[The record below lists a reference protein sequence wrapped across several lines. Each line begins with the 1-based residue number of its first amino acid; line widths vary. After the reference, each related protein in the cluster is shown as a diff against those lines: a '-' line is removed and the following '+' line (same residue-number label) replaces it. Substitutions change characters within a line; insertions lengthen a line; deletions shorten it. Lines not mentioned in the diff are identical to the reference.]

1 LPTKS
6 LINTPPKMLLLTSEI
21 ELSKL
26 KEVLPK
32 NKTDYNYFNKNKF
45 YFLNFVLFFLFLT
58 INPVA
63 FAQVKASV
71 LNKTKNTTNTL
82 LKASKKTDNYSSTK
96 KNTRKKIAQISNNQ
110 KSSIPSNTAY
120 LVNGVFFRNEE
131 LKAISKDDILSVKVV
146 KRDTVINSKKFDAQI
161 LVLLKK

>member
-1 LPTKS
+1 
-6 LINTPPKMLLLTSEI
+6 MLLLSSER

-32 NKTDYNYFNKNKF
+32 NKTDYNYFNKSKF
-45 YFLNFVLFFLFLT
+45 YFLNFVVFFLFLT

-63 FAQVKASV
+63 FAQVKSSV

-82 LKASKKTDNYSSTK
+82 SETSKKTDNYSIIK
-96 KNTRKKIAQISNNQ
+96 KNTSKKIAQISNKQ
-110 KSSIPSNTAY
+110 KSSISSNTAY

-131 LKAISKDDILSVKVV
+131 LKAISKDDILSIKVV